1 VNNPAPAAPAPPA
14 GPPGADTT
22 PWAVVSAFYG
32 YLENGDYTDAW
43 NLMSPSFQAD
53 QGSYDSWVAG
63 YANTGST
70 SITEDDTY
78 GDSVEI
84 TISAVDTATGETQ
97 TFDASYTVDTTEGL
111 IASGSATQVN

>member
-1 VNNPAPAAPAPPA
+1 
-14 GPPGADTT
+14 
-22 PWAVVSAFYG
+22 
-32 YLENGDYTDAW
+32 
-43 NLMSPSFQAD
+43 MSPAFQAD
-53 QGSYDSWVAG
+53 QGSYDNWVAG

-97 TFDASYTVDTTEGL
+97 TFDGSYVVDNGL
-111 IASGSATQVN
+111 VTSGSATQVN